1 MILKENRQ
9 KYINMKTTRFFAL
22 LALLLVVGGMKL
34 QAQYEGL
41 IVNIDYF
48 DPTSPKEERHIE
60 MLYDMFTNRYVL
72 TVSSARTIYSNGSTT
87 VRNGIAKS
95 NHHHRSKTTTD
106 TIINLS
112 KEDFNELTGD
122 CYLAA
127 STFISTKMKTSAY
140 EIIDGAQPTIT
151 LSIDDGPVTMEF
163 LFKCPIC
170 PQDNPCEEQFRDILA
185 RIIHQGGLDSEK
197 ILGNCE

>member
-1 MILKENRQ
+1 MILKGNKQ
-9 KYINMKTTRFFAL
+9 KHITMKTTRLFAL
-22 LALLLVVGGMKL
+22 LALLFVVGGMKL

-48 DPTSPKEERHIE
+48 DPTSPKEEQHIE

-72 TVSSARTIYSNGSTT
+72 TVSSTRTIYSNGSTT
-87 VRNGIAKS
+87 IRDGIAKS
-95 NHHHRSKTTTD
+95 NQHHRSKTTTD

-112 KEDFNELTGD
+112 KEDFNELTRD
-122 CYLAA
+122 CYMAA

-140 EIIDGAQPTIT
+140 EIIDGVQPTIT
-151 LSIDDGPVTMEF
+151 LSIDNGPVTMEF

>member
-1 MILKENRQ
+1 MILKGNKQ
-9 KYINMKTTRFFAL
+9 KNITMKTIRLFFL
-22 LALLLVVGGMKL
+22 LALLLVVGGMKV

-48 DPTSPKEERHIE
+48 DPTSPKEEQQIE
-60 MLYDMFTNRYVL
+60 MFYDMSTNRYVL
-72 TVSSARTIYSNGSTT
+72 TVSSTRTIYSKGSTM
-87 VRNGIAKS
+87 VRDGVAKS

-112 KEDFNELTGD
+112 KEVFNEFTGD
-122 CYLAA
+122 CYMAA
-127 STFISTKMKTSAY
+127 STFISTKMKTAAY
-140 EIIDGAQPTIT
+140 EIIDGSQPTIN
-151 LSIDDGPVTMEF
+151 LSISNGPATLEF

-170 PQDNPCEEQFRDILA
+170 LNDNPCEEQFRDILE

>member
-1 MILKENRQ
+1 MSLQ
-9 KYINMKTTRFFAL
+9 KQITMKTTRLFSL

-41 IVNIDYF
+41 IVKMDF
-48 DPTSPKEERHIE
+48 LDPTSPKDERHIE
-60 MLYDMFTNRYVL
+60 MLYDVFTSQYLL
-72 TVSSARTIYSNGSTT
+72 TVSSTKTIYSNGSTT
-87 VRNGIAKS
+87 VRDGIAKS

-122 CYLAA
+122 CYMAA

-140 EIIDGAQPTIT
+140 EIIDGVQPTIT

-197 ILGNCE
+197 ILGKCQ

>member
-1 MILKENRQ
+1 MKLIQ
-9 KYINMKTTRFFAL
+9 KHVTMKTIRLFSL
-22 LALLLVVGGMKL
+22 LALLFVVGGMKL

-48 DPTSPKEERHIE
+48 DPTSPKEEQHIE

-72 TVSSARTIYSNGSTT
+72 TVSSTRTIYSNGSTT
-87 VRNGIAKS
+87 VRDGIAKS

-112 KEDFNELTGD
+112 KEVFNELARD
-122 CYLAA
+122 CYMAA

-140 EIIDGAQPTIT
+140 EIIDGSQPTIN
-151 LSIDDGPVTMEF
+151 LSISNEPVTMEF

-170 PQDNPCEEQFRDILA
+170 PQDNPCEEQFRDILE

>member
-1 MILKENRQ
+1 MSLQ
-9 KYINMKTTRFFAL
+9 KHITMKSTRLFSL

-41 IVNIDYF
+41 IVKMDF
-48 DPTSPKEERHIE
+48 LDPTSPKDERHIE
-60 MLYDMFTNRYVL
+60 MLYDVFTSQYLL
-72 TVSSARTIYSNGSTT
+72 TVSSTKTIYSNGSTT
-87 VRNGIAKS
+87 VRDGIAKS

>member
-1 MILKENRQ
+1 MSLQ
-9 KYINMKTTRFFAL
+9 KHITMKSTRLFSL

-41 IVNIDYF
+41 IVKMDF
-48 DPTSPKEERHIE
+48 LDPTSPKDERHIE
-60 MLYDMFTNRYVL
+60 MLYDVFTSQYLL
-72 TVSSARTIYSNGSTT
+72 TVSSTKTIYSNGSTT
-87 VRNGIAKS
+87 VRDGIAKS

-122 CYLAA
+122 CYMAA

-140 EIIDGAQPTIT
+140 EIIDGVQPTIT
-151 LSIDDGPVTMEF
+151 LSIDDGAVTMEF

-197 ILGNCE
+197 ILGKCQ

>member
-1 MILKENRQ
+1 MILNGIRQ
-9 KYINMKTTRFFAL
+9 KQITMKTKRLFSL
-22 LALLLVVGGMKL
+22 LALLLVVGEMKL

-48 DPTSPKEERHIE
+48 DPTSPKEEQHIE

-72 TVSSARTIYSNGSTT
+72 TVSSTRTIYSNGSTT
-87 VRNGIAKS
+87 IRDGIAKS

-112 KEDFNELTGD
+112 KEDFNELTRD
-122 CYLAA
+122 CYMAA

-140 EIIDGAQPTIT
+140 EIIDGARPTIT
-151 LSIDDGPVTMEF
+151 LSIDNGSVTMKF

>member
-1 MILKENRQ
+1 MKLIQ
-9 KYINMKTTRFFAL
+9 KHVTMKTIRLFSL
-22 LALLLVVGGMKL
+22 LALLFVVGGMKL

-48 DPTSPKEERHIE
+48 DPTSPKEEQHVE
-60 MLYDMFTNRYVL
+60 MLYDVFTSRYVL
-72 TVSSARTIYSNGSTT
+72 TVSSTRTIYSNGSTT
-87 VRNGIAKS
+87 IRDGIAKS

-112 KEDFNELTGD
+112 KEDFNELTRD
-122 CYLAA
+122 CYMAA

-151 LSIDDGPVTMEF
+151 LSIDNGPVTMEF

>member
-1 MILKENRQ
+1 MSLQ
-9 KYINMKTTRFFAL
+9 KHITMKSTRLFSL

-41 IVNIDYF
+41 IVKMDF
-48 DPTSPKEERHIE
+48 LDPTSPKDERHIE
-60 MLYDMFTNRYVL
+60 MLYDVFTSQYLL
-72 TVSSARTIYSNGSTT
+72 TVSSTKTIYSNGSTT
-87 VRNGIAKS
+87 VRDGIAKS

-122 CYLAA
+122 CYMAA